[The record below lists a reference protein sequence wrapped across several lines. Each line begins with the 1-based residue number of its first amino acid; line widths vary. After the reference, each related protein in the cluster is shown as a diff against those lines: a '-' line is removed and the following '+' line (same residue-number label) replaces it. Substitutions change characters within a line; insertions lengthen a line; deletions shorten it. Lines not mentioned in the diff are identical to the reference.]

1 MQQQLAVLCSLLGS
15 KDAPASPA
23 AVVPTLLW
31 QPGLLLPE
39 VTEDSS
45 TVPFNSQQQQQGQQG
60 SEWQEA
66 GSSPLQLLQ
75 HQLQELPHALQLP
88 TSLVQHAVLAT
99 PELLQLAGSNDATA
113 VAAVETLSCSWLCA
127 GGAATRRQQ
136 HQQQLLQLLR
146 CPEQQQRQGRTKRK
160 QSQQL
165 QAPTQEDQLQQ
176 GRYIAADALDRAALS
191 CQWWSSSSSSNSF
204 SSPEVQQ
211 LPALQQLVVQAP
223 ALLVLAAVPG
233 SAVDHQP
240 AEAAAAAAA
249 GATGLSMRLQGL
261 CQQLLDVLQADR
273 QQQQQ
278 QAPGSSIAASRW
290 PKRQQQQQQQQ
301 LTPSSRIS
309 YGELLEQ
316 LQATAVLEPCLLSQ
330 SPAFVASQLM
340 QLSKLLALHPFGLWQ
355 LLLQCPAV
363 LWLTEAQVYNRIR
376 VLSGVLKMPAVQLKD
391 RLTAPGA
398 LQVLLMD
405 SSTVRRQ
412 GKLLL
417 GQQPVQINT
426 LQQLQQRPQG
436 LLPGWRELA
445 IVESLKR

>member
-15 KDAPASPA
+15 KEAPASPA
-23 AVVPTLLW
+23 AVVPLLLW

-39 VTEDSS
+39 LMGNSS
-45 TVPFNSQQQQQGQQG
+45 RVPLSSQQQQQGQQG
-60 SEWQEA
+60 CSLQTA
-66 GSSPLQLLQ
+66 GSSSNPLQLLQ

-88 TSLVQHAVLAT
+88 GSLVQHAVLAI
-99 PELLQLAGSNDATA
+99 PELLQLAGSNYTTA
-113 VAAVETLSCSWLCA
+113 AAAAVEALSCSWLCA

-136 HQQQLLQLLR
+136 YQQQLLRLLR
-146 CPEQQQRQGRTKRK
+146 CPEQQQRQGPTKRK

-165 QAPTQEDQLQQ
+165 QLPSQEDQLQQ
-176 GRYIAADALDRAALS
+176 GRYIAAHALYRAALS
-191 CQWWSSSSSSNSF
+191 CQWWSSSSSSSF
-204 SSPEVQQ
+204 STPEVQQ
-211 LPALQQLVVQAP
+211 LPALQQLVMQAP

-233 SAVDHQP
+233 TAVDHRP
-240 AEAAAAAAA
+240 AEAAASAV

-261 CQQLLDVLQADR
+261 CQQLLDVLQAD

-278 QAPGSSIAASRW
+278 KAPGGSNAAGSC
-290 PKRQQQQQQQQ
+290 PKQQQQEQF
-301 LTPSSRIS
+301 TPSSSIG

-330 SPAFVASQLM
+330 PPAFVASQLM
-340 QLSKLLALHPFGLWQ
+340 QLSKLLALHPIHLWQ

-363 LWLTEAQVYNRIR
+363 LWLTDTQVYNRIR
-376 VLSGVLKMPAVQLKD
+376 VLSGVLKMPAVQLKE
-391 RLTAPGA
+391 RLAVPGA

-405 SSTVRRQ
+405 SSTVRKQ
-412 GKLLL
+412 GKRLL
-417 GQQPVQINT
+417 GQQPIQINT

-445 IVESLKR
+445 IVESLK